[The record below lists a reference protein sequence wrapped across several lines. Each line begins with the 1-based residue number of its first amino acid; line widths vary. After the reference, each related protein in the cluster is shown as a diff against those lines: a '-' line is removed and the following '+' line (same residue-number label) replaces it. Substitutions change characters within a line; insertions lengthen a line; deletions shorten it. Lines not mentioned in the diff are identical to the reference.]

1 MTMGRELDSIK
12 RRTARD
18 LTLVVVALV
27 MILIVYLVQLAIG
40 K

>member
-1 MTMGRELDSIK
+1 MGRELNNIK

-27 MILIVYLVQLAIG
+27 IILIVYLVQLAIG

>member
-1 MTMGRELDSIK
+1 MGRELNNIK

>member
-1 MTMGRELDSIK
+1 MGRELDSIK

-18 LTLVVVALV
+18 LTIAAVALV
-27 MILIVYLVQLAIG
+27 IIFIVYLVQLAIG